1 MRPFRSAS
9 LAVASAILIATAPA
23 AARPRYGGV
32 LRVQMQGTL
41 RALDPAA
48 EPATALE
55 RAARRHVLPL
65 IFEQLVET
73 NPDGGLRPLLAASW
87 EGDASGVRWQVRLRP
102 GVMLHDG
109 SLLTPEQVASSL
121 GASRPDWKVAVDGG
135 AIVITPSEPQR
146 DLPWELAELR
156 NAVGVR
162 RASGEII
169 GTGPFRVERLE
180 SRRLILR
187 AHEEHHAGRPF
198 LDGVQIEMGRT
209 PASQLSDLELDRADL
224 VSVGPSDA
232 GRVIQRQLRVASSR
246 PLELFALVFEAHRAA
261 AASEPLRRTVAA
273 AIDREAIRRV
283 LLQGRAEPAEALLPA
298 WLSGYPAFTVA
309 SSPPTPD
316 GFGATSPRSP
326 DGFGGTRGAVLS
338 RAAVAALP
346 AAERS
351 LAIRVEAADTLARAM
366 AERVAVDVREAGFSA
381 VVQAPA
387 GLGPRPDLRLIRLPL
402 EASAPDRA
410 LALLVEGLAPRTV
423 ALLTRER
430 PPVPGS
436 PLETVA
442 RVERALLQNGVV
454 VPLVHVPELSGL
466 GARVDS
472 WSSDVVLPTGA
483 WDLANV
489 WLGPDRASR

>member
-32 LRVQMQGTL
+32 LRVQIQGTL

-55 RAARRHVLPL
+55 GAARRHVLPL
-65 IFEQLVET
+65 IFERLVEV

-87 EGDASGVRWQVRLRP
+87 EGDASGGRWQVRLRP
-102 GVMLHDG
+102 GVTLHDG

-121 GASRPDWKVAVDGG
+121 GASRPDWTVAVESG
-135 AIVITPSEPQR
+135 AIVITPLEPHR
-146 DLPWELAELR
+146 ELPWELAELR
-156 NAVGVR
+156 SAVGVR

-169 GTGPFRVERLE
+169 GTGPFRIERLE

-198 LDGVQIEMGRT
+198 LDGIQIEMGRT

-224 VSVGPSDA
+224 VNVGPADA
-232 GRVIQRQLRVASSR
+232 GRVIQRQLRVASSS
-246 PLELFALVFEAHRAA
+246 PLELFALVFEAHRATPA
-261 AASEPLRRTVAA
+261 TEPLRRTLAA
-273 AIDREAIRRV
+273 AIDRDAIRRV

-309 SSPPTPD
+309 SSPS
-316 GFGATSPRSP
+316 SPA
-326 DGFGGTRGAVLS
+326 GFGGTAGTVLS

-351 LAIRVEAADTLARAM
+351 LAIRVEAGDALARAM
-366 AERVAVDVREAGFSA
+366 AERVSVDVREAGFSA

-387 GLGPRPDLRLIRLPL
+387 GLGPRPDLRLIRVPL

-410 LALLVEGLAPRTV
+410 LAVLIEGLAPRTL

-430 PPVPGS
+430 APVSGS
-436 PLETVA
+436 SLEAVA
-442 RVERALLQNGVV
+442 RIERALLQNGVV
-454 VPLVHVPELSGL
+454 VPLVHVPELFGL

-472 WSSDVVLPTGA
+472 SSTEVVLPTGA

-489 WLGPDRASR
+489 WLGPDRATR

>member
-65 IFEQLVET
+65 IFEQLVEM

-109 SLLTPEQVASSL
+109 SLLTPEHVASSL

-135 AIVITPSEPQR
+135 AIVITPPEPHR

-156 NAVGVR
+156 SAVGVR

-198 LDGVQIEMGRT
+198 LDGIQIEMGRT

-224 VSVGPSDA
+224 VSVGPGDA

-246 PLELFALVFEAHRAA
+246 PFELFALVFEAHRAA

-273 AIDREAIRRV
+273 AIDRDAIRRV

-309 SSPPTPD
+309 SSPP
-316 GFGATSPRSP
+316 SPGSV
-326 DGFGGTRGAVLS
+326 GGTRGAVLS
-338 RAAVAALP
+338 RAAVATLP

-351 LAIRVEAADTLARAM
+351 LVIRVEAADTLARAM

-410 LALLVEGLAPRTV
+410 LAVLVEGLAPRTV
-423 ALLTRER
+423 SLLTRER

-472 WSSDVVLPTGA
+472 WSTDVVLPTGA
-483 WDLANV
+483 WDLANA
-489 WLGPDRASR
+489 WLGPDRARR

>member
-1 MRPFRSAS
+1 
-9 LAVASAILIATAPA
+9 VAA
-23 AARPRYGGV
+23 
-32 LRVQMQGTL
+32 
-41 RALDPAA
+41 
-48 EPATALE
+48 
-55 RAARRHVLPL
+55 
-65 IFEQLVET
+65 
-73 NPDGGLRPLLAASW
+73 
-87 EGDASGVRWQVRLRP
+87 
-102 GVMLHDG
+102 
-109 SLLTPEQVASSL
+109 
-121 GASRPDWKVAVDGG
+121 DGG
-135 AIVITPSEPQR
+135 AIVITPPEPHR

-156 NAVGVR
+156 SAVGVR

-198 LDGVQIEMGRT
+198 LDSLQIEMGRT

-224 VSVGPSDA
+224 VSVGPGDA

-246 PLELFALVFEAHRAA
+246 PFELFALVFEAHRAA

-273 AIDREAIRRV
+273 AINRDAIRRV

-309 SSPPTPD
+309 SSPP
-316 GFGATSPRSP
+316 SPGSV
-326 DGFGGTRGAVLS
+326 GGTSGAVLS

-351 LAIRVEAADTLARAM
+351 LVIRVEAADTLARAM

-410 LALLVEGLAPRTV
+410 LAVLVEGLAPRTV
-423 ALLTRER
+423 SLLTRER

-472 WSSDVVLPTGA
+472 WSTDVVLPTGA

-489 WLGPDRASR
+489 WLGPDRARR